1 VTGADRF
8 GFSIFG
14 SAIAHVFVA
23 LGVAFTVP
31 ENAPH
36 QALPPT
42 LNVTL
47 ANTPSE
53 EEPEEADFIA
63 NMQQQ
68 GGGDTDEQQIARSP
82 DQVDTDGIKSERAS
96 LLAANSRRE
105 ELNVLLQTA
114 PGIYRLTKAEQTDS
128 VDPNNT
134 DMPMPQQS
142 VPTQQEAK
150 VKGELSPVVEEAKAH
165 LRQKFLSAS
174 TRESKYATY
183 MELWRSQVELIG
195 NENYPSEARQKDLAG
210 TLVLDVVLRPD
221 GNIEAIDV
229 IRPSGYDLLDK
240 AAIEIVRKA
249 APFMPFPRD
258 FREEVDLLHII
269 RTWQFL
275 RG

>member
-1 VTGADRF
+1 MTSADRF
-8 GFSIFG
+8 GFSLFG

-23 LGVAFTVP
+23 LGVAFTTP
-31 ENAPH
+31 NAPH
-36 QALPPT
+36 EALPPT

-47 ANTPSE
+47 ANTPAE
-53 EEPEEADFIA
+53 EAPEEADFIA
-63 NMQQQ
+63 DMQQK
-68 GGGDTDEQQIARSP
+68 GGGDADERRIARSP
-82 DQVDTDGIKSERAS
+82 DQIDSEGVNNQRAA

-105 ELNVLLQTA
+105 ELNVLLQIA
-114 PGIYRLTKAEQTDS
+114 PGIYRLNKAEQTDS

-134 DMPMPQQS
+134 DMPMPDQS

-150 VKGELSPVVEEAKAH
+150 VKGKLSPVVEEAKAH

-183 MELWRSQVELIG
+183 MEIWRSQVETIG
-195 NENYPSEARQKDLAG
+195 NQNYPPEAKQRHLAG
-210 TLVLDVVLRPD
+210 TLVLDVVLKPD
-221 GNIEAIDV
+221 GNIEAINV
-229 IRPSGYDLLDK
+229 LRPSGYDLLDK
-240 AAIEIVRKA
+240 AAMEIVRKA